1 MVGVQPFGG
10 EGLSGTGPKAGGPL
24 YLVHLLG
31 LTNPPPERLG
41 LVRRPGGDV
50 LPAAFDALEAWAAA
64 PGREALAEVCRAYR
78 TATLLGWEA
87 RLPGPTGETN
97 RLSFAPRGEVLCRAG
112 DEAALLEQLAAAL
125 ACGNTPVLD
134 AGVRLPVG
142 LPAEVAGRVQ
152 RLAPGETRAVAAVLA
167 AGDDGR
173 LAAIRREAAAAGGAL
188 QPVIGADPL
197 TERYPLHRLCV
208 ERVMTVNTTAA
219 GGNTSLMTLAG

>member
-1 MVGVQPFGG
+1 MSTRDVRASS
-10 EGLSGTGPKAGGPL
+10 LS
-24 YLVHLLG
+24 
-31 LTNPPPERLG
+31 
-41 LVRRPGGDV
+41 
-50 LPAAFDALEAWAAA
+50 PASAIRSSSAPCAPTCCSTRTWAAS
-64 PGREALAEVCRAYR
+64 PGREALAEACRAYR
-78 TATLLGWEA
+78 AASLIAWEA

-97 RLSFAPRGEVLCRAG
+97 RLFFAPRGEVLCRAG

-134 AGVRLPVG
+134 AGARLPVA
-142 LPAEVAGRVQ
+142 LPAEVAGRLL

-167 AGDDGR
+167 AGDDGL

-197 TERYPLHRLCV
+197 SGRYPLHRLCV
-208 ERVMTVNTTAA
+208 ERVVTVNTTAA

>member
-1 MVGVQPFGG
+1 MNLAPWTAPSPFGLPNRAKG
-10 EGLSGTGPKAGGPL
+10 SGCNTSQF
-24 YLVHLLG
+24 
-31 LTNPPPERLG
+31 NS
-41 LVRRPGGDV
+41 
-50 LPAAFDALEAWAAA
+50 LPTWAAS
-64 PGREALAEVCRAYR
+64 PGREALAEACRAYR
-78 TATLLGWEA
+78 AASLIAWEA

-97 RLSFAPRGEVLCRAG
+97 RLFFAPRGEVLCRAG

-134 AGVRLPVG
+134 AGARLPVA

-197 TERYPLHRLCV
+197 SGRYPLHRLCV
-208 ERVMTVNTTAA
+208 ERVVTVNTAAA